1 MASWPLKAWE
11 PSKSGLAMAIA
22 GVQPSVRLIMGRCN
36 NTYGMIFGM
45 IFRVIALTR
54 FLIGAVAI

>member
-11 PSKSGLAMAIA
+11 PSKAGLAMAIA
-22 GVQPSVRLIMGRCN
+22 GVQPSVRPMGRCN
-36 NTYGMIFGM
+36 NTYGMIFRG
-45 IFRVIALTR
+45 IALMS